1 MPHRLRP
8 VTVRDAAELAEL
20 LRRHRE
26 FLAPWEPLREESYF
40 TVAGQRA
47 DIAAVLVRYERG
59 DAVPLV
65 ILDDGTI
72 AGRLT
77 LNGVVRGPFQSCS
90 MGYWLAED
98 RTGRGL
104 ATQAVQAAVSL
115 AFSEL
120 GLHRVQAETL
130 TSNAAS
136 RRVLAKAGF
145 QEYGLAPRY
154 LKIAGV
160 WQDHVMYQ
168 RLNEQSG

>member
-1 MPHRLRP
+1 MSSRLRL
-8 VTVRDAAELAEL
+8 VSVHDAAELAEL
-20 LRRHRE
+20 LRRHRR
-26 FLAPWEPLREESYF
+26 FLAPWEPLREEGYF

-47 DIAAVLVRYERG
+47 DIDAVLMRQERG

-65 ILDDGTI
+65 ILDDDGTI

-77 LNGVVRGPFQSCS
+77 LNGLVRGPFQSCR

-136 RRVLAKAGF
+136 RRVLARAGF
-145 QEYGLAPRY
+145 EQYGLAPRY
-154 LKIAGV
+154 LQIAGV

-168 RLNEQSG
+168 RLND

>member
-1 MPHRLRP
+1 MSSRLRL
-8 VTVRDAAELAEL
+8 VTVHDAADLAEL

-26 FLAPWEPLREESYF
+26 FLAPWEPLREENYV
-40 TVAGQRA
+40 TVAGQHA
-47 DIAAVLVRYERG
+47 DIEAALVRHERG
-59 DAVPLV
+59 DAFPLV
-65 ILDDGTI
+65 ILDDDGTI

-77 LNGVVRGPFQSCS
+77 LNGIVQGPFQSCS

-98 RTGRGL
+98 RTDRGL
-104 ATQAVQAAVSL
+104 ATQAVQAAVAL

-130 TSNAAS
+130 PANDAS
-136 RRVLAKAGF
+136 RRVLARAGF
-145 QEYGLAPRY
+145 EQYGLAPRY

-168 RLNEQSG
+168 RLND